1 MSLKIQQGQL
11 SEALSVSQAA
21 AYVAIAAKDHAEN
34 SPIGK
39 QMAKLNAKLV
49 DLTLEALEIDKAEQ
63 PLPEPVVTDTVN

>member
-11 SEALSVSQAA
+11 ADALNVSQAA
-21 AYVAIAAKDHAEN
+21 AYSAIAAKDHDPE

-63 PLPEPVVTDTVN
+63 PLPEVVVTDTVN